1 MAVKYSFTRAIV
13 AGAIALA
20 AATPAFGQ
28 DAVEQFYKGK
38 QINIVIGSD
47 VGGGYDSY
55 ARLIARYLGNYI
67 PGKPNI
73 VPQNMPGAGS
83 NKAASYVYGLAAK
96 DGTVIG
102 APQPGA
108 ILQPLLGEAP
118 VQHDPSKSI
127 YVGSA
132 NSDVYLCLARAD
144 APAKSFQETFT
155 KEITLGASGQG
166 ATTRDLPMM
175 LNNVLG
181 TKLRLVSG
189 YAGTREITLAIERG
203 EVHGICGLGWT
214 SLAATHPDWLTNGT
228 IRILAQETTRG
239 QPDMNKMGVPLALSF
254 AKTDEDRQVM
264 ELVYSQGLFGRPY
277 LLPPG
282 VPPER
287 VAALRKAFMAVL
299 QDKDLLADARKAK
312 LDIEAL
318 SGEEVQAM
326 VAKAYALSPNVVA
339 RAKQS
344 LLQQ

>member
-1 MAVKYSFTRAIV
+1 MKCSLARAIIV
-13 AGAIALA
+13 ATVALA
-20 AATPAFGQ
+20 AAGPASAQ

-38 QINIVIGSD
+38 QIYMVIGSD

-55 ARLIARYLGNYI
+55 ARVVARYLGNYI
-67 PGKPNI
+67 PGKPTI

-83 NKAASYVYGLAAK
+83 NKAAAYVYGVAPK

-102 APQPGA
+102 AIQPGA

-118 VQHDPSKSI
+118 VQHEPSKSI

-228 IRILAQETTRG
+228 IKILAQETTRG

-277 LLPPG
+277 LLAPG
-282 VPPER
+282 VPPKR
-287 VAALRKAFMAVL
+287 VAALRKAFMATM
-299 QDKDLLADARKAK
+299 QDKEFLADAQKMK
-312 LDIEAL
+312 LDIDPL
-318 SGEEVQAM
+318 SGEDVQAM
-326 VAKAYALSPNVVA
+326 VAKVYALSPNVVA
-339 RAKQS
+339 RAKQA
-344 LLQQ
+344 LQQQ

>member
-1 MAVKYSFTRAIV
+1 MRRILSRAIV
-13 AGAIALA
+13 AA
-20 AATPAFGQ
+20 AAVVSAGSALGQ

-55 ARLIARYLGNYI
+55 ARVLARHLGNYI
-67 PGKPNI
+67 PGKPTI

-83 NKAASYVYGLAAK
+83 NKAAAYVYGLAPK

-102 APQPGA
+102 AIQPGA
-108 ILQPLLGEAP
+108 ILQPLLGENP
-118 VQHDPSKSI
+118 VQHDPSKFI

-144 APAKSFQETFT
+144 APAKSFQDTFT
-155 KEITLGASGQG
+155 KEITLGASGEG

-189 YAGTREITLAIERG
+189 YAGTREITLAIERN

-228 IRILAQETTRG
+228 IKILAQETTRG
-239 QPDMNKMGVPLALSF
+239 QPDMDKMGVPLALSF

-287 VAALRKAFMAVL
+287 VAALRKAFIAAL
-299 QDKDLLADARKAK
+299 QDKDLLAEAKKIK
-312 LDIEAL
+312 LDIEPL
-318 SGEEVQAM
+318 PGEEVQGM
-326 VAKAYALSPNVVA
+326 VAKVYAMPANVVS
-339 RAKQS
+339 RAKRA
-344 LLQQ
+344 LQQQ